1 MKKAVNYLLA
11 LFSAVVLFSCGDD
24 YDDSFLRTEIDK
36 IKEEVSSL
44 KTQVSTL
51 ETVVDA
57 LNEGKVITNVET
69 LSGDKGHKIT
79 FNDGISIE
87 ILNGEN
93 APVIGVQESEGV
105 YYWAI
110 TTNGNTAFLVDQDD
124 NKLPVSGKDGEIPQ
138 LAIDEEGYWTVNGA
152 RVKDAD
158 DNEVK
163 AQGDSFF
170 KGIEENEESVTF
182 ILADDTTIEIAK
194 SMGTYLRFQEASS
207 IFNAGQTKRISF
219 QYTNLHS
226 LEIVSQPEGWTI
238 NIHVPQMYMN
248 VTAANE
254 GYGAK
259 DIKLQGIDQNGLTY
273 QAIIKVSIMGSGY
286 TATEGVFVLNEGN
299 MTTENGSLIYIAP
312 DEQIYDRVYNNAN
325 GASLGNVSQDI
336 FINGDKMYIIS
347 QNGKTNPLG
356 LGFENDGMLIVANSE
371 TLRKVASYTD
381 ELSALSWPSHVAVLD
396 EDNIFIRDNAGVYR
410 FSSTTEELQLIS
422 GSTRAA
428 KNRMAVVNDKVFFYA
443 GRDLSVIEKNNDAV
457 SVTIDMGAAISG
469 IEKSKDGHLWVATT
483 GSPHKITKI
492 NSADYSVIRA
502 NEITTGTVANG
513 VFATPG
519 ITTKGDTIYYGGGTR
534 SIYRHIFTTG
544 ESKEMISRAE
554 LQSLVPDANMVYNS
568 MAVHPVTGRVYLN
581 TIKGYGW
588 DFTINNITVFDFDD
602 EEAASVLHTN
612 YRNYTS
618 FPAGIFFPYNFQ

>member
-1 MKKAVNYLLA
+1 MKKTVSYVWVLL
-11 LFSAVVLFSCGDD
+11 SAVVLFSCVDG
-24 YDDSFLRTEIDK
+24 YDDSFLKTEIEK
-36 IKEEVSSL
+36 IKEEISSL

-57 LNEGKVITNVET
+57 LNEGKVITNVEA

-79 FNDGISIE
+79 FNDGVSIE
-87 ILNGEN
+87 ILNGED
-93 APVIGVQESEGV
+93 APVIGIQELEGV
-105 YYWAI
+105 YYWVI
-110 TTNGNTAFLVDQDD
+110 TTNGNTAFLVDKND
-124 NKLPVSGKDGEIPQ
+124 NKLPVSGKDGETPV
-138 LAIDEEGYWTVNGA
+138 LAIDEGGYWTVNGA
-152 RVKDAD
+152 RVKDGND
-158 DNEVK
+158 KKIK

-170 KGIEENEESVTF
+170 KGIEENEESVIF
-182 ILADDTTIEIAK
+182 ILADDTTFEIAK

-219 QYTNLHS
+219 QYANLEA

-286 TATEGVFVLNEGN
+286 TAAEGVFVLNEGN

-312 DEQIYDRVYNNAN
+312 DGQIYDRVYNNAN
-325 GASLGNVSQDI
+325 GAALGSVSQDI
-336 FINGDKMYIIS
+336 FIDGDKMYIIS

-371 TLRKVASYTD
+371 TLQKVASYTD
-381 ELSALSWPSHVAVLD
+381 ELTTLSWPSHVAVLD
-396 EDNIFIRDNAGVYR
+396 EEHIFIRDNAGVYR
-410 FSSTTEELQLIS
+410 FNSANEELQLIS
-422 GSTRAA
+422 GSARAA
-428 KNRMAVVNDKVFFYA
+428 KNRMAVVNDKVFFYV
-443 GRDLSVIEKNNDAV
+443 GRNLSVIEKNNDAV
-457 SVTIDMGAAISG
+457 SATIDMGATISG

-483 GSPHKITKI
+483 GSPHKISKI
-492 NSADYSVIRA
+492 NSTDYSLIRA
-502 NEITTGTVANG
+502 NEITVGTVASG

-519 ITTKGDTIYYGGGTR
+519 ITTKGDTIYYGGSSM

-544 ESKEMISRAE
+544 DSEEMINKAE
-554 LQSLVPDANMVYNS
+554 LKALVPDATMVYNS
-568 MAVHPVTGRVYLN
+568 MAVHPITGRVYLN

-588 DFTINNITVFDFDD
+588 DFKINNISVFDFDD

-618 FPAGIFFPYNFQ
+618 FPAGIFFPYNFK

>member
-207 IFNAGQTKRISF
+207 IFNAG
-219 QYTNLHS
+219 
-226 LEIVSQPEGWTI
+226 
-238 NIHVPQMYMN
+238 
-248 VTAANE
+248 
-254 GYGAK
+254 
-259 DIKLQGIDQNGLTY
+259 
-273 QAIIKVSIMGSGY
+273 
-286 TATEGVFVLNEGN
+286 
-299 MTTENGSLIYIAP
+299 
-312 DEQIYDRVYNNAN
+312 
-325 GASLGNVSQDI
+325 
-336 FINGDKMYIIS
+336 
-347 QNGKTNPLG
+347 
-356 LGFENDGMLIVANSE
+356 
-371 TLRKVASYTD
+371 
-381 ELSALSWPSHVAVLD
+381 
-396 EDNIFIRDNAGVYR
+396 
-410 FSSTTEELQLIS
+410 
-422 GSTRAA
+422 
-428 KNRMAVVNDKVFFYA
+428 
-443 GRDLSVIEKNNDAV
+443 
-457 SVTIDMGAAISG
+457 
-469 IEKSKDGHLWVATT
+469 
-483 GSPHKITKI
+483 
-492 NSADYSVIRA
+492 
-502 NEITTGTVANG
+502 
-513 VFATPG
+513 
-519 ITTKGDTIYYGGGTR
+519 
-534 SIYRHIFTTG
+534 
-544 ESKEMISRAE
+544 
-554 LQSLVPDANMVYNS
+554 
-568 MAVHPVTGRVYLN
+568 
-581 TIKGYGW
+581 
-588 DFTINNITVFDFDD
+588 
-602 EEAASVLHTN
+602 
-612 YRNYTS
+612 
-618 FPAGIFFPYNFQ
+618 

>member
-1 MKKAVNYLLA
+1 MKKAVSYFLV
-11 LFSAVVLFSCGDD
+11 LFSAVFMFSCVDD

-36 IKEEVSSL
+36 IKEEISSL

-57 LNEGKVITNVET
+57 LNEGKVITSVEA
-69 LSGDKGHKIT
+69 LSGGKGHKIT
-79 FNDGISIE
+79 FNDGVSIE

-93 APVIGVQESEGV
+93 APVIGIHELEGV
-105 YYWAI
+105 YYWVI
-110 TTNGNTAFLVDQDD
+110 TTNGNTVFLVDKND
-124 NKLPVSGKDGEIPQ
+124 NKLPVSGKDGETPV
-138 LAIDEEGYWTVNGA
+138 LAIDDGGYWTVNGT
-152 RVKDAD
+152 RVKDSND
-158 DNEVK
+158 KEIK

-170 KGIEENEESVTF
+170 KGIEENEKSVTF
-182 ILADDTTIEIAK
+182 ILADDTTLEIAK

-207 IFNAGQTKRISF
+207 IFKAGQTKRISF
-219 QYTNLHS
+219 QYANLEA
-226 LEIVSQPEGWTI
+226 LEIVSQPEGWSI

-254 GYGAK
+254 GFGAK

-286 TATEGVFVLNEGN
+286 TANEGVFVLNEGN
-299 MTTENGSLIYIAP
+299 MTTENGSLLYISP
-312 DEQIYDRVYNNAN
+312 DGQIYNRVYNNAN

-336 FINGDKMYIIS
+336 FIDGEKMYIIS

-371 TLRKVASYTD
+371 TLQKVASYTD
-381 ELSALSWPSHVAVLD
+381 ELSTLSWPSHVAVLD
-396 EDNIFIRDNAGVYR
+396 EEHIFIRDNAGVYR
-410 FSSTTEELQLIS
+410 FNSTNEELQLIS
-422 GSTRAA
+422 GSARAA
-428 KNRMAVVNDKVFFYA
+428 KNRMAVVNDKVFFYS
-443 GRDLSVIEKNNDAV
+443 GRNLSVIVKDNDAV
-457 SVTIDMGAAISG
+457 SATIDMGATISG

-483 GSPHKITKI
+483 GSPHKISKI
-492 NSADYSVIRA
+492 NSADYSLIRA
-502 NEITTGTVANG
+502 NEITVGTVASG

-519 ITTKGDTIYYGGGTR
+519 ITTKGDTIYYGGSSM

-544 ESKEMISRAE
+544 DSEVMISKAE
-554 LQSLVPDANMVYNS
+554 LKALVPDANMVYNS
-568 MAVHPVTGRVYLN
+568 MAVHPVTGKVYLN

-588 DFTINNITVFDFDD
+588 DFKINNISVFDFDD
-602 EEAASVLHTN
+602 EGASSMLHTN

-618 FPAGIFFPYNFQ
+618 FPAGIFFPYNFK